1 MRRRGAPLTKG
12 ETMSRTTRMEA
23 DILARRRKEA
33 IKAMESQENEATLRE
48 IRELQ
53 ARIIEL
59 LGRLGHART

>member
-1 MRRRGAPLTKG
+1 
-12 ETMSRTTRMEA
+12 MSRTTRMEA

-59 LGRLGHART
+59 LGRLGHGRT